1 MARGL
6 GDALLRACDEP
17 KYKLRERR
25 TPLCVN
31 CSFTAYVGRGGAI
44 NFLRPRRLA
53 FSHSHPPHIHPFVAS
68 RGGAYLGPRW
78 MMAAPPFLYMCM
90 CMCMLHRT
98 CACRTCM
105 YRLIV

>member
-53 FSHSHPPHIHPFVAS
+53 FSHSHPPHIHIHSS
-68 RGGAYLGPRW
+68 RAGGVPAICLWFY
-78 MMAAPPFLYMCM
+78 ATA
-90 CMCMLHRT
+90 
-98 CACRTCM
+98 
-105 YRLIV
+105 

>member
-44 NFLRPRRLA
+44 NFLRPRARP
-53 FSHSHPPHIHPFVAS
+53 HP
-68 RGGAYLGPRW
+68 G
-78 MMAAPPFLYMCM
+78 
-90 CMCMLHRT
+90 HREIDK
-98 CACRTCM
+98 M
-105 YRLIV
+105 I